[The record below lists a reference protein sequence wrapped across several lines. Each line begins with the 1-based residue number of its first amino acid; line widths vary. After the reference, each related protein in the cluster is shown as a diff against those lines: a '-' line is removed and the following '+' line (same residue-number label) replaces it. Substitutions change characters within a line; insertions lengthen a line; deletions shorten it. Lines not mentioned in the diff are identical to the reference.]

1 MNTPQLNTTLHLRLL
16 TVSDTDTGFSASEIT
31 GYSPAQV
38 RSTAEALVK
47 AGKMVRSKVSP
58 RRVRY
63 FLTDKLAGA
72 YKAAPTRGAVTALSG
87 GPRFKAGWAADE
99 PALITAR
106 TKIIVAPPLPQNV
119 FRTNTYPQM

>member
-1 MNTPQLNTTLHLRLL
+1 MNTPQLNTTLHIRLIAL
-16 TVSDTDTGFSASEIT
+16 SDSDTGFSASEIT

-47 AGKMVRSKVSP
+47 AEKMIRCKVSP

-63 FLTDKLAGA
+63 FATEKLAGA
-72 YKAAPTRGAVTALSG
+72 YKAAPARGAVTALSG

-99 PALITAR
+99 PALITSR
-106 TKIIVAPPLPQNV
+106 TKIIKAPPLPNNV
-119 FRTNTYPQM
+119 YRTNTYPQM